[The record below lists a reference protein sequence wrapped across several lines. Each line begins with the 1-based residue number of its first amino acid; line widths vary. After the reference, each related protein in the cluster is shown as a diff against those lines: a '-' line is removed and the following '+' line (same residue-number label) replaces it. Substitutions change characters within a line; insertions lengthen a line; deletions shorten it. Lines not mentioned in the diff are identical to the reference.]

1 MDFITDDSDKLPE
14 LPPMGHPLQKLGA
27 RLAELLDD
35 DHWAECERLLL
46 EGWAHDAEDIAGPYG
61 RVMQQEKTM
70 ELETVNKLYLEL
82 SQFATAET
90 KNDLELEK
98 ITERINFLEASPCP
112 DRLGSAE

>member
-1 MDFITDDSDKLPE
+1 
-14 LPPMGHPLQKLGA
+14 
-27 RLAELLDD
+27 
-35 DHWAECERLLL
+35 
-46 EGWAHDAEDIAGPYG
+46 
-61 RVMQQEKTM
+61 M

-82 SQFATAET
+82 SQFASAKI